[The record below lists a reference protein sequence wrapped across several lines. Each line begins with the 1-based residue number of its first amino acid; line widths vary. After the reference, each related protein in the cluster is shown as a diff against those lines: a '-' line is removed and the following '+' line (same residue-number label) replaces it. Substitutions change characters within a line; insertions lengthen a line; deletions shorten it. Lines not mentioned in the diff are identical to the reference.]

1 MARDVVQV
9 KIEGAEE
16 LLKELKALGVNVK
29 KTLRGATRAGAKV
42 IQAEAE
48 TRARSV
54 SGSSGKHVRVS
65 VSARHKEFV
74 EASIGATRKKFF
86 MRFFETGVQPHEIT
100 GAPLV
105 FEGDR
110 GLIVIGGVRHPGM
123 PARPWLRPAFD
134 SRRDAATAA
143 MGDVLR
149 ATVEEARI
157 AAEGRDE
164 EE

>member
-9 KIEGAEE
+9 KIEGGEE
-16 LLKELKALGVNVK
+16 LLKELKALGVNVRR
-29 KTLRGATRAGAKV
+29 TLRGATRAGAKV

-48 TRARSV
+48 VRARSV
-54 SGSSGKHVRVS
+54 SGTSGKHVRVS

-74 EASIGATRKKFF
+74 EASIGATKKKFF

-100 GAPLV
+100 GTPLV

-123 PARPWLRPAFD
+123 PARPWLRPAAD
-134 SRRDAATAA
+134 SKFGEARDV
-143 MGDVLR
+143 MGEVLR
-149 ATVEEARI
+149 AALEEARI
-157 AAEGRDE
+157 ANEGRDDE
-164 EE
+164 E